1 MPLKLWLPDYADA
14 GMPSRSA
21 SSARTSVTYCKP
33 SSSGIRCS
41 RSWSV
46 GSLIQPSMGMALSGI
61 TISTGCLGSHWAGAD
76 LTWMENVAQGA
87 VVKNHDLAEIG
98 LNLSKVLD
106 VSPVTNSAV
115 LSIVSACKVLALHLE
130 PVNDGICVLLNRR
143 GEYDQI
149 LPFTDLSR
157 R

>member
-61 TISTGCLGSHWAGAD
+61 TVSIGCLGSHWAGAD

-87 VVKNHDLAEIG
+87 VVKNHDGTRDSGMIRKAIGRIEGLVSRLA
-98 LNLSKVLD
+98 D
-106 VSPVTNSAV
+106 
-115 LSIVSACKVLALHLE
+115 
-130 PVNDGICVLLNRR
+130 
-143 GEYDQI
+143 
-149 LPFTDLSR
+149 
-157 R
+157 